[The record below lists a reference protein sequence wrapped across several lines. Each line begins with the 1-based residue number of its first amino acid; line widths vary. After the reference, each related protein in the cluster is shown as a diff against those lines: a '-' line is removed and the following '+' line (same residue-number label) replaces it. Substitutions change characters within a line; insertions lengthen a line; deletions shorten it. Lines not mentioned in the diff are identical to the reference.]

1 MHERAHNEEIREH
14 RGNTIIVRGLRVHS
28 RRIGLSGICDVV
40 EFQQSDK
47 GVPLYGENG
56 LWTPMPIEYKRGKS
70 KINDE
75 DRLQL
80 CAQVVCLEEMFS
92 VDIPVGFLFYGET
105 KSREK
110 VDINDLLRKKIV
122 SITQEMHQLYE
133 RKYTPKAKPFSG
145 CRSCSLAEKCSPRL
159 SCCSSVDQYIARMLK
174 EQK

>member
-14 RGNTIIVRGLRVHS
+14 RGNTIIVRGLKFHS

-56 LWTPMPIEYKRGKS
+56 LWAPMPIEYKRGKS

-92 VDIPVGFLFYGET
+92 VDIPVGFLFDGET

-133 RKYTPKAKPFSG
+133 RKYIPKAKPFSG
-145 CRSCSLAEKCSPRL
+145 CQSLFVS
-159 SCCSSVDQYIARMLK
+159 
-174 EQK
+174 